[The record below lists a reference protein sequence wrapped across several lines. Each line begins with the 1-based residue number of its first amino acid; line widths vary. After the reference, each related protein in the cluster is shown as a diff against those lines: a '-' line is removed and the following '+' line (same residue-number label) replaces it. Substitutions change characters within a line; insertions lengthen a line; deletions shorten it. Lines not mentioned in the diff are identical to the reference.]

1 MPDNNTNQNKVNGK
15 VKFTVIDA
23 IIILVALAV
32 IAFGAFKILP
42 SMLNTSNEKIEF
54 VVQLTAKEQAL
65 ADAMSVGDRVTL
77 SLTEKDGGV
86 IKDLRT
92 EPAVQM
98 VYNSIEGVYKND
110 IVDGKVDIYVTV
122 EADAEVSDIAVKMG
136 GTKVQVGA
144 EIPVRGKGYA
154 SMGYIIESKAK

>member
-1 MPDNNTNQNKVNGK
+1 MPDNNANQKKVREK
-15 VKFTVIDA
+15 AKFTIIDA
-23 IIILVALAV
+23 VIILVVLAV
-32 IAFGAFKILP
+32 IAFGALKILP
-42 SMLNTSNEKIEF
+42 SMLNTSNEKVEF
-54 VVQLTAKEQAL
+54 VVQLAAKEPAL
-65 ADAMSVGDRVTL
+65 ADAMHVGDRVTL

-86 IKDLRT
+86 IKDLKT
-92 EPAVQM
+92 EPSVQM
-98 VYNSIEGVYKND
+98 VFNSIDGVYKNE

-154 SMGYIIESKAK
+154 SMGYIIESNAE